1 MHGDVDGRSAR
12 ARLLRARPWLPFAN
26 ALEDLDRTKCAVMS
40 GRSRVRSDGRPTTSA
55 IGRRRVPVHYDH
67 LGEGWYSTSNN
78 ILMMYK
84 LLDGAVPRW
93 GHWMGA

>member
-40 GRSRVRSDGRPTTSA
+40 GSSRVRSDGWPTTSA
-55 IGRRRVPVHYDH
+55 IGRRRVPIHYDH
-67 LGEGWYSTSNN
+67 LGEGRTLNF
-78 ILMMYK
+78 
-84 LLDGAVPRW
+84 
-93 GHWMGA
+93 